1 MKKLILLFLLPSLLG
16 EGLGVRSFAQKLE
29 ASEKDA
35 LITVNVV
42 NEKKKPQVGEKVM
55 FENLAD
61 KKVYSGVTKENGKF
75 DVLVPKGGKYKVK
88 YKAFTSDADY
98 TELEVPNNKGEL
110 VEFEVTIEIQLPKEY
125 KLDNVYFE
133 SGKAT
138 ITIGSYKELDELV
151 EYMKLKKNLVLEIA
165 GHTDNVGTPEGNL
178 KLSQD
183 RSNSVCDYL
192 VKKGIPTV
200 RVVPKGYGDTQ
211 PIASNDTDAGK
222 QKNRRTEVRVIKE

>member
-1 MKKLILLFLLPSLLG
+1 MKKLILFLLLSSATINVQRAFGQTL
-16 EGLGVRSFAQKLE
+16 K

-42 NEKKKPQVGEKVM
+42 NDKKKSQVGEQVT
-55 FENLAD
+55 FESLTN
-61 KKVYSGVTKENGKF
+61 KKTYSGVTKENGKF
-75 DVLVPKGGKYKVK
+75 DLLVPKGDKYKVK

-98 TELEVPNNKGEL
+98 TTMDVPNNKGEL
-110 VEFEVTIEIQLPKEY
+110 LEFEVTIEVTLPKQY
-125 KLDNVYFE
+125 KLENVYFE

-138 ITIGSYKELDELV
+138 LTPSSFKELDGLV
-151 EYMKLKKNLVLEIA
+151 EYLSMRKALVIEIA

-183 RSNSVCDYL
+183 RSNAVKAYL
-192 VKKGIPTV
+192 VKKGIAEN

-211 PIASNDTDAGK
+211 PLASNDTDAGK
-222 QKNRRTEVRVIKE
+222 QKNRRTEVRVVKE